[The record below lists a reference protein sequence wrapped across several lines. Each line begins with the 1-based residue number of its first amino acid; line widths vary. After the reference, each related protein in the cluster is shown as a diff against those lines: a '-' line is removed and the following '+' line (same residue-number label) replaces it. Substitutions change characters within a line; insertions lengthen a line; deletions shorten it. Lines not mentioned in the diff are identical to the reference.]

1 MFWEVRVEGGVRG
14 LAYHFYDKLPSQ
26 FNYERIFWKQSK
38 RYCGNS
44 STEIKGLVS
53 SCLKW
58 REFYNFSIQEPEIN
72 APAFTGQQLSILSHV
87 TFVTLE
93 QTPF

>member
-1 MFWEVRVEGGVRG
+1 MRVITLLLYFLLCYKRYVLFWEVRVEGGVRG
-14 LAYHFYDKLPSQ
+14 LAYHFYDKLRSQ

-44 STEIKGLVS
+44 STEIKRLVS

-58 REFYNFSIQEPEIN
+58 REF
-72 APAFTGQQLSILSHV
+72 
-87 TFVTLE
+87 
-93 QTPF
+93 